1 MKDLASGSGAK
12 SSSAASAAVDGLV
25 WENTNGKK
33 MRMAF
38 AMSQLLEKNKEVI
51 NLKIDD
57 SGFKML
63 TGDLLM
69 IRP

>member
-12 SSSAASAAVDGLV
+12 RSSAASAAADGLV
-25 WENTNGKK
+25 WENTIGKK